1 MKLLEVTE
9 DGLDLPSRDALGSW
23 HLAEQL
29 SGSQEQLAITSVTQA
44 EVPGSLIG
52 DGNERVDD
60 PEEPGTEL
68 RSSEI
73 FDRVDAGVCDL
84 SSSEETLNNVGECQE
99 GQLPITSPV
108 NGGISIKSTSSG
120 RNTPHNVGGTVPFV
134 PSSNMVTSATAV
146 ITNMTHTVPSSSSS
160 SRFRVIKLDHSNGEP
175 FRRGRWTCTE
185 FYDRESDSGLHR
197 TVDSLKSSP
206 SLDQSV
212 DRDSGLGATCN
223 SVVGSSAILA
233 QAPENHTDSGYSV
246 STGHHTHSQASES
259 LQQGYGLSPQIGS
272 GASAFQPTGYAAAAS
287 QQTKQA
293 QVNPQTFLPDSLNGG
308 HHGAIITPA
317 SHPPQFVYSPLV
329 SQQHFGSSTQNI
341 TTSSSSIGS
350 TSQVSS
356 PQFTHSSPGAQGLGG
371 DAGST
376 PGFMQQV
383 GNASVMAPV
392 ISGSTQQQPSGGPGS
407 VPAPSATAISIHS
420 VGQNVPA
427 TVPSTTTIP
436 TGVSSQA
443 AGLIQLQ
450 GAYGGVVNPAED
462 GRQVGEALSMQSV
475 GAGPTNDYVKSP
487 IGEGLSLSSPAVNS
501 FFGIQITMNEDGD
514 G

>member
-1 MKLLEVTE
+1 
-9 DGLDLPSRDALGSW
+9 
-23 HLAEQL
+23 
-29 SGSQEQLAITSVTQA
+29 
-44 EVPGSLIG
+44 
-52 DGNERVDD
+52 
-60 PEEPGTEL
+60 
-68 RSSEI
+68 
-73 FDRVDAGVCDL
+73 
-84 SSSEETLNNVGECQE
+84 
-99 GQLPITSPV
+99 
-108 NGGISIKSTSSG
+108 
-120 RNTPHNVGGTVPFV
+120 
-134 PSSNMVTSATAV
+134 
-146 ITNMTHTVPSSSSS
+146 
-160 SRFRVIKLDHSNGEP
+160 
-175 FRRGRWTCTE
+175 
-185 FYDRESDSGLHR
+185 
-197 TVDSLKSSP
+197 
-206 SLDQSV
+206 
-212 DRDSGLGATCN
+212 
-223 SVVGSSAILA
+223 
-233 QAPENHTDSGYSV
+233 APENHTDSGYSV

-308 HHGAIITPA
+308 HHGAIITP
-317 SHPPQFVYSPLV
+317 
-329 SQQHFGSSTQNI
+329 T
-341 TTSSSSIGS
+341 SSSIGS

-356 PQFTHSSPGAQGLGG
+356 PQFNISSPGAQGLGG

-376 PGFMQQV
+376 PGFMQHV

-407 VPAPSATAISIHS
+407 VPAPSATALSIHS

-436 TGVSSQA
+436 TGVLSQA

-475 GAGPTNDYVKSP
+475 GAGPTNDCVKSP

-501 FFGIQITMNEDGD
+501 FFGIQIKMNEDGD